1 MLPSCNIIVI
11 IFCVKVKRDFSFQN
25 IEKLKK
31 AYYMWLDL
39 ARICKEL
46 NSCFFA
52 KSFNTDI
59 NILNL
64 LKKAK
69 AEAKKGSRLKD

>member
-1 MLPSCNIIVI
+1 
-11 IFCVKVKRDFSFQN
+11 
-25 IEKLKK
+25 
-31 AYYMWLDL
+31 MWLDL